1 MMPTR
6 PYLYELPERLW
17 LMTLYVILTKL
28 GQKETTIIMIHV
40 YTQLCLILYLYPL
53 QKQTNKKQIKKLNS
67 PSVCWE
73 SLVCK
78 SITKEN
84 STAQCRNNEE
94 PQLTG

>member
-1 MMPTR
+1 MVNDTVCHSDKIGPKR
-6 PYLYELPERLW
+6 
-17 LMTLYVILTKL
+17 
-28 GQKETTIIMIHV
+28 QTTIIMIYIHA
-40 YTQLCLILYLYPL
+40 QLCLILHLYPL
-53 QKQTNKKQIKKLNS
+53 KKQTNKKLNS

>member
-1 MMPTR
+1 MG
-6 PYLYELPERLW
+6 
-17 LMTLYVILTKL
+17 ILCHSLKTESKIQNVTNDIL
-28 GQKETTIIMIHV
+28 NINK
-40 YTQLCLILYLYPL
+40 QLCLAATLTSIS
-53 QKQTNKKQIKKLNS
+53 KTNKKLNS

>member
-1 MMPTR
+1 MVNDTVCHSDKIGPKRNYNNNDTC
-6 PYLYELPERLW
+6 
-17 LMTLYVILTKL
+17 IH
-28 GQKETTIIMIHV
+28 TTMS
-40 YTQLCLILYLYPL
+40 YTIFISTSR
-53 QKQTNKKQIKKLNS
+53 TNKQKKKKTNKKLNS

>member
-1 MMPTR
+1 MVNDTVCHSDKIGPKRQT
-6 PYLYELPERLW
+6 
-17 LMTLYVILTKL
+17 I
-28 GQKETTIIMIHV
+28 IIMIYV
-40 YTQLCLILYLYPL
+40 YTQLCLILHLYIHF
-53 QKQTNKKQIKKLNS
+53 KNKRTTKKTNKKLNS

>member
-1 MMPTR
+1 MA
-6 PYLYELPERLW
+6 
-17 LMTLYVILTKL
+17 VILIKTGPKIKDNDEYN
-28 GQKETTIIMIHV
+28 KE
-40 YTQLCLILYLYPL
+40 LCLAIFTFIL
-53 QKQTNKKQIKKLNS
+53 KTNEKLNS